1 MACQVRAPRVTPTV
15 DAGGIP
21 ALRPTV
27 GTLTL
32 GHLAAIESSLG
43 GSSIPIACWVLTSG
57 INSLWVP
64 AVGPH
69 GPELWLSP
77 PVTQD
82 CWPWAPAIVVTGDPR
97 LRRTMAAQ
105 GGG

>member
-15 DAGGIP
+15 DAAGIP

-64 AVGPH
+64 AVGTLFP
-69 GPELWLSP
+69 S
-77 PVTQD
+77 
-82 CWPWAPAIVVTGDPR
+82 PR
-97 LRRTMAAQ
+97 LTAGNPRLLALGPPPSWSQVTPALWRTMAAQ